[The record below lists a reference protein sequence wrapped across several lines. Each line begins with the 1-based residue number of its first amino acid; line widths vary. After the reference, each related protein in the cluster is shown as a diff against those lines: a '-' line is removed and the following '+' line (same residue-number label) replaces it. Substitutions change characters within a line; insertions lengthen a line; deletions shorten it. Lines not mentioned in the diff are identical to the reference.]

1 MPPVADPMTKLYQWA
16 TGVLAT
22 VLIAFVGFYANTT
35 ERRIQ
40 DESLRNTHQEE
51 RLLDHEQRI
60 TTLEESKR
68 NQEQL
73 LIEIKD
79 SIRRVEDAI
88 RRQPSR

>member
-1 MPPVADPMTKLYQWA
+1 MPPSPLDPMTKIYQWSIA
-16 TGVLAT
+16 ALAT
-22 VLIAFVGFYANTT
+22 VLVAFVGFYANTT
-35 ERRIQ
+35 EQRIQ
-40 DESLRNTHQEE
+40 DESLRNSQQDE
-51 RLLDHEQRI
+51 RLIDHTQRL

-88 RRQPSR
+88 RTRR